1 MADLP
6 AIWRQA
12 AVHVSSPHHIRVQK
26 GFDPTILYLQK
37 HGYLPI
43 FRV

>member
-12 AVHVSSPHHIRVQK
+12 AVHVSSPLDIRVQK
-26 GFDPTILYLQK
+26 ELDPTMLCLQT
-37 HGYLPI
+37 HVY
-43 FRV
+43 